1 MVSDIDITLG
11 SPYVVLEGEES
22 NEVNWVEQSD
32 AQCFFDKNDE
42 EQMDKLSEL
51 KKGDT
56 ITVIGKIDGK
66 SANVGIVNAKV
77 K

>member
-1 MVSDIDITLG
+1 
-11 SPYVVLEGEES
+11 
-22 NEVNWVEQSD
+22 
-32 AQCFFDKNDE
+32 
-42 EQMDKLSEL
+42 MDKLSEL